1 MNAMTDKSHV
11 GQDEKSFL
19 QASFAPPQN
28 AAANG
33 RHSLLKYA
41 GLASVIFL
49 AGCGT
54 IMPRG
59 TEPPPAPTPAPPPV
73 TGDLPSDENHHRIA
87 LLVPLSGKNAGIGQ
101 SLANATTM
109 ALLDTKAQNIRMTS
123 YDTSKGITAAATKAI
138 ADGNKLIIGPLLS
151 DNVVATAN
159 IARPAGVPILSFSND
174 AGVAGNNVFLLGH
187 IPAQS
192 IERVVTYAKSKGM
205 KRFAALVPNGVYG
218 QRASSTLLS
227 SVKDGGGTVVSIQ
240 TFNRDSASVE
250 AATKKLSQNGDFDAV
265 LLADNG
271 TMAIQAAPYIRQNA
285 SDTAKIL
292 GTDLWNTSS
301 ELAGAPA
308 LRGAWFASVSD
319 GLYGQYATKY
329 RARYGR
335 APFRLSS
342 LGYDSVLLT
351 VKVAQNWKVGTA
363 FPINQLTD
371 PGGFIGLDGVFRF
384 RRDGISERALEVQEI
399 KNGSFSVIDP
409 APKGF

>member
-1 MNAMTDKSHV
+1 MTVMADKRTI
-11 GQDEKSFL
+11 GQAETKPGFGRL
-19 QASFAPPQN
+19 TRWTGIAS
-28 AAANG
+28 
-33 RHSLLKYA
+33 L
-41 GLASVIFL
+41 VFL
-49 AGCGT
+49 AGCQS
-54 IMPRG
+54 IVPRG
-59 TEPPPAPTPAPPPV
+59 GERTTTPTAPPPPV
-73 TGDLPSDENHHRIA
+73 SGQLPTDQTHHRIA
-87 LLVPLSGKNAGIGQ
+87 LLVPLSGKNAGVGQ

-109 ALLDTKAQNIRMTS
+109 ALLDTKAQNIRMTN
-123 YDTSKGITAAATKAI
+123 YDTAKGVTAAARKAI

-192 IERVVTYAKSKGM
+192 INRVVNYAKGRGM
-205 KRFAALVPNGVYG
+205 SRFAALVPNGVYG
-218 QRASSTLLS
+218 QRASSTLLK
-227 SVKDGGGTVVSIQ
+227 SVKDAGGTVVTIQ
-240 TFNRDSASVE
+240 NFNRDSASVE
-250 AATKKLSQNGDFDAV
+250 AATRRLNQNGEYDAV

-271 TMAIQAAPYIRQNA
+271 AMAVRAAPMIRKNA
-285 SDTAKIL
+285 SETAKIL

-301 ELAGAPA
+301 NLAGSPSM
-308 LRGAWFASVSD
+308 RGAWFASVAD

-329 RARYGR
+329 RSRYGR

-351 VKVAQNWKVGTA
+351 VKVARNWQVGTP

-371 PGGFIGLDGVFRF
+371 SGGFIGLDGVFRF
-384 RRDGISERALEVQEI
+384 RRNGISERALEVQEI
-399 KNGSFSVIDP
+399 RRGSFAVIDP